1 MKEMKEDK
9 EKIRRLVKKRK
20 GVGKTEM
27 NPEEKY
33 VENLMKKENEADSNP
48 QSQQASGRR
57 PTS

>member
-1 MKEMKEDK
+1 MKEDT
-9 EKIRRLVKKRK
+9 ENIRRLRNKHKEM
-20 GVGKTEM
+20 GKAEM

-33 VENLMKKENEADSNP
+33 VENLMKRENEVDSNP